1 MPPLLSIDLA
11 IVCPETIFLSFQG
24 LATEGW
30 MMYYAAGLTVVGGV
44 EHTPLKSLLSKC
56 VDLDKFGKI
65 FAVSSVT
72 SSVASLVSRT
82 ITPILYG
89 NTLYTNPGAVYFFS
103 GMTIGHK

>member
-1 MPPLLSIDLA
+1 
-11 IVCPETIFLSFQG
+11 
-24 LATEGW
+24 

-56 VDLDKFGKI
+56 VDLDEFGKI

-72 SSVASLVSRT
+72 SSMASLVSGT

-89 NTLYTNPGAVYFFS
+89 NTLHTNPGAVYFFS
-103 GMTIGHK
+103 GMTTNTFQLTLIQAFKSIP

>member
-1 MPPLLSIDLA
+1 
-11 IVCPETIFLSFQG
+11 
-24 LATEGW
+24 

-56 VDLDKFGKI
+56 VDLDEFGKI

-72 SSVASLVSRT
+72 SSMASLVSGT

-89 NTLYTNPGAVYFFS
+89 NTLHTNPGAVYFFS
-103 GMTIGHK
+103 GMTTNTFQLTLIQAFKSIPRWRCFEMAIIF